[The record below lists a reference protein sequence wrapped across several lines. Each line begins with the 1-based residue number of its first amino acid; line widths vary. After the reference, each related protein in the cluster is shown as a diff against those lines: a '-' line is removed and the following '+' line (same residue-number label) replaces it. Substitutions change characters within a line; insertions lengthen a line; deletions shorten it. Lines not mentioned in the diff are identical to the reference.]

1 MAQDK
6 DSMRN
11 ILTVALS
18 VCFVCSVVVSVAAVS
33 LKPQR
38 LANKELDRNK
48 NILEAAGLFRQGE
61 TAISEVD
68 TLFKQF
74 QRRVVDLETKKVLSA
89 AEVQA
94 AGIDPDSYDQK
105 KASKDSSLSTE
116 LADDIDV
123 ASISRQAKYSVVYL
137 LETEG
142 AVDRIVI
149 PIHGYGL
156 WSTLYGYVALE
167 GDGQTVA
174 GITFYEHA
182 ETAGLG
188 GEVDNPV
195 WKASWIGKKIYGQ
208 EGVVALKV
216 IKPSNSKDPVHEI
229 DALSGATLTSRGVEN
244 LIAFW
249 MGKNGFGPVIN
260 QLKQG

>member
-1 MAQDK
+1 MAANK

-11 ILTVALS
+11 IMTVALS
-18 VCFVCSVVVSVAAVS
+18 VCFVCSVVVSVAAVA

-48 NILEAAGLFRQGE
+48 NILTAAGLFKDGE
-61 TAISEVD
+61 TPVSEVD
-68 TLFKQF
+68 TLFERF
-74 QRRVVDLETKKVLSA
+74 DRVVVDLETKKVLSA
-89 AEVQA
+89 DEIEA
-94 AGIDPDSYDQK
+94 AGIDPDTYDQK
-105 KASKDSSLSTE
+105 KASKDPALSKA
-116 LADDIDV
+116 LSDDVDV

-137 LETEG
+137 LKEEG
-142 AVDRIVI
+142 EVDRIII

-156 WSTLYGYVALE
+156 WSILYGYVALE

-174 GITFYEHA
+174 GVTFYEHA

-195 WKASWIGKKIYGQ
+195 WKASWIGKEIFNDQGA
-208 EGVVALKV
+208 VALKV
-216 IKPSNSKDPVHEI
+216 IKPSASRDPIHEI

-244 LIAFW
+244 MIAFW
-249 MGKNGFGPVIN
+249 MGKNGFGPVIEE
-260 QLKQG
+260 LKKG